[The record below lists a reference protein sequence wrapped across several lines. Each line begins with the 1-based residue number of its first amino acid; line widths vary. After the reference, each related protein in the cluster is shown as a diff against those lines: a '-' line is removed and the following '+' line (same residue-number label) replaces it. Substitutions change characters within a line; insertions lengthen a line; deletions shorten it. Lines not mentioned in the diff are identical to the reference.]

1 MFTLEDLDLGTDLE
15 HLNDTLG
22 VRADHGFSDHHV
34 VDQDVPD
41 QDGAEHRVAEHGV
54 AEHGGTVADADA
66 RLHPADYFIAGV

>member
-1 MFTLEDLDLGTDLE
+1 MFTLEDFDLGTDLE

-22 VRADHGFSDHHV
+22 VRADHGFANHHV
-34 VDQDVPD
+34 VDHGIAGQAA
-41 QDGAEHRVAEHGV
+41 AEHDV